1 VNAEQSIEASLLQEQ
16 VEQSRSL
23 PGRPTWRWRISAVAV
38 AYQRARASWVVIQ
51 TIESETPMTPVIE
64 AEGLTK
70 RFGDTQALAGV
81 DIAADRGQVLALLGP
96 NGAGKT
102 TIVRVLATLL
112 RPDGGQARIC
122 GCDVLADAVQ
132 VRQLIALTGQYASVD
147 DELTGTEN
155 LIMIGRLLG
164 FGRATARARA
174 REMLERFELADAAGR
189 AVKTYSG
196 GMRRRLDLGASLL
209 GKPEVLFLDEPTT
222 GLDPRAR
229 NQMWETIRGV
239 IAAGATVLLTTQYL
253 EEADELASQI
263 AVIDHGLVV
272 AAGTPA
278 ELKARTGSQTL
289 LVRAADPALTPQVAA
304 AVAEVTGTA
313 PDVRADTSLV
323 SAAVTDPAMVPVVVR
338 RLDEAGIVA
347 AELALR
353 LPSLDE
359 VFLTLTGHLAE
370 EPGATGTNG
379 TDEAGRAA

>member
-1 VNAEQSIEASLLQEQ
+1 
-16 VEQSRSL
+16 
-23 PGRPTWRWRISAVAV
+23 
-38 AYQRARASWVVIQ
+38 
-51 TIESETPMTPVIE
+51 MTSVIE

-70 RFGDTQALAGV
+70 RFGATQALAGV
-81 DIAADRGQVLALLGP
+81 DIVANRGQVLALLGP

-102 TIVRVLATLL
+102 TIVRILSTLL
-112 RPDGGQARIC
+112 RADGGRARVS
-122 GCDVLADAVQ
+122 GYDVVADAVV
-132 VRQLIALTGQYASVD
+132 VRQLIGLTGQYASVD

-164 FGRATARARA
+164 LTRAAARGRT
-174 REMLERFELADAAGR
+174 REMLERFDLTEAAGR

-209 GKPEVLFLDEPTT
+209 GEPEVLFLDEPTT

-229 NQMWETIRGV
+229 IQMWDTIRGI

-253 EEADELASQI
+253 DEADELASQI

-289 LVRAADPALTPQVAA
+289 VVRAADRALTPQAATVVAG
-304 AVAEVTGTA
+304 VTGMT
-313 PDVRADTSLV
+313 PDVRAETGLV
-323 SAAVTDPAMVPVVVR
+323 TAAVTDPAMVPVVVR

-370 EPGATGTNG
+370 EPSDTG
-379 TDEAGRAA
+379 AGRAA